1 MKTSSGLTRPPRP
14 IARITRTLL
23 TGTVLLGAVL
33 AQAAGAQTAGTQA
46 TAAPDSAVISLL
58 RDAQPGNLYTLS
70 GSVAETCDRLT
81 TAGLKMLGVGYSSR
95 DQAMHVFHDA
105 ARSQYLSVLHGEK
118 TVIRVTSDQP
128 TARVWL
134 WAE

>member
-23 TGTVLLGAVL
+23 TGTVLLGAAL
-33 AQAAGAQTAGTQA
+33 AQAAVAQAA
-46 TAAPDSAVISLL
+46 PAPDSAVIALL
-58 RDAQPGNLYTLS
+58 RDAQPGDLYTLS

-81 TAGLKMLGVGYSSR
+81 TAGLKMLGVAVTPG
-95 DQAMHVFHDA
+95 ALMHVFHDA
-105 ARSQYLSVLHGEK
+105 AHGQYLSVLEGQQ
-118 TVIRVTSDQP
+118 TVIRVTSGLP